1 MHDAARIGYAQARVQ
16 ARLGDRPS
24 EPFWRELEAG
34 REFPHL
40 LDWVRSSALAEAVS
54 ALGGDVGVHALELR
68 LRRQWTETCEEVASW
83 YPASSRESMRW
94 LQWLP
99 LLPAL
104 AWLAQD
110 EPPPPW
116 MTEDPVLGPIAAAAD
131 AEERHARLGES
142 ELAPL
147 VPVFAASGDPAAAW
161 HQHWRDC
168 WPDADSRALGR
179 LDQSIASLLPGT
191 GSGSGPAFDA
201 LVDAAATDTLRLF
214 RRHVCSP
221 IAGICLLV
229 LLWLDHLR
237 LRAALVTARL
247 FGAVEAA

>member
-40 LDWVRSSALAEAVS
+40 VDRVRASALAEAVS
-54 ALGGDVGVHALELR
+54 ALAGDVGVHALEAR
-68 LRRQWTETCEEVASW
+68 LRHHWAEACEEVASW
-83 YPASSRESMRW
+83 YPASSHEAMRW

-110 EPPPPW
+110 KPSQPW
-116 MTEDPVLGPIAAAAD
+116 MDEDPVLGPIAAATD
-131 AEERHARLGES
+131 PEERAARLGES
-142 ELAPL
+142 GLAPL
-147 VPVFAASGDPAAAW
+147 APAFASGDDLASAW
-161 HQHWRDC
+161 HRLWRDR
-168 WPDADSRALGR
+168 WPAIDTRALRR
-179 LDQSIASLLPGT
+179 LDQSIGCLLPGV
-191 GSGSGPAFDA
+191 GGGAGPAFDA

-221 IAGICLLV
+221 VAGVCGLV
-229 LLWLDHLR
+229 LGWLGHLR
-237 LRAALVTARL
+237 LRAALVGARL
-247 FGAVEAA
+247 FGAAEAA